1 MILFNPNLYQNII
14 TIIFNMIAIISPNI
28 QMILHLYS
36 IRYVYIL
43 LR

>member
-1 MILFNPNLYQNII
+1 MILFNSNRYENIII
-14 TIIFNMIAIISPNI
+14 TIFNIIAIISPNI
-28 QMILHLYS
+28 QMILHPDS